1 MQARQCPA
9 ALNSRRN
16 AAGGQA
22 CASVGFEFFT
32 NWNTGDKTMKT
43 AKLLAAL
50 AAAAS
55 VLFAQGVFAQTFPTK
70 PIRLVM
76 PYPPGG
82 SSDILARPIA
92 NEMTKSLGQPVLIEY
107 KPGAGSTIGA
117 DYIAKSAPDGHTLIM
132 LLTAHAINATL
143 MPKLPYDTV
152 KDFSSITLAATLPL
166 VVVVNAQ
173 SNIHSIQDLIA
184 AAKANPGK
192 LNYGS
197 AGPGNTSH
205 LAVEYFK
212 NVVGIDITHVPYKGS
227 GPAVAGLLGR
237 EVDLMFD
244 SLSSSLSQIQAGKFR
259 AIGVS
264 TAKRSQVLPQ
274 VPTIAE
280 SGVPGFD
287 ISAWYG
293 IFAAANTPAPIVQK
307 LNAEF
312 IKAMAQPDAKQR
324 IEGYGYQIV
333 GSTPAQLDAHV
344 KNEIARW
351 GKVVKDSGAKIE

>member
-1 MQARQCPA
+1 M
-9 ALNSRRN
+9 
-16 AAGGQA
+16 
-22 CASVGFEFFT
+22 
-32 NWNTGDKTMKT
+32 NTT
-43 AKLLAAL
+43 KLLAAL

-55 VLFAQGVFAQTFPTK
+55 LLFAQGATAQTFPSK

-76 PYPPGG
+76 PYPPAG

-92 NEMTKSLGQPVLIEY
+92 NEMSKSLGQTVLIDY

-117 DYIAKSAPDGHTLIM
+117 DFIAKSAPDGYTLVM
-132 LLTAHAINATL
+132 LLTAHAINATM
-143 MPKLPYDTV
+143 MPNLPYDTV
-152 KDFSSITLAATLPL
+152 KDFTSITLAATLPL

-173 SNIHSIQDLIA
+173 SNIQTLQDLIA
-184 AAKANPGK
+184 FARANPGK

-212 NVVGIDITHVPYKGS
+212 SVVGVDIVHVPYKGS

-259 AIGVS
+259 ALAVS
-264 TAKRSQVLPQ
+264 TAKRSHVLPQ

-293 IFAAANTPAPIVQK
+293 IFAAAKTPAPIVQK

-312 IKAMAQPDAKQR
+312 IKAMAVPEAKQR
-324 IEGYGYQIV
+324 IEDYGYQIV

-344 KNEIARW
+344 KSEIARW
-351 GKVVKDSGAKIE
+351 GKVVRDSGAVAN